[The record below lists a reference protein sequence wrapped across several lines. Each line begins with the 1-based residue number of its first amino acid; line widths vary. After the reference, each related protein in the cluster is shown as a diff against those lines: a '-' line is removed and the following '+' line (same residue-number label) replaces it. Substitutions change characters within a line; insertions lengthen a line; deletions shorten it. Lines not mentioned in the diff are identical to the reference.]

1 MVFSEGWRGLVV
13 SYNIGRWV
21 EVFCMSESEGR
32 RRSWYYYFFVSS
44 RREIGIRIDREVGN

>member
-32 RRSWYYYFFVSS
+32 KRSWYYYFFVSL